1 MQTYKKTYLLLI
13 TLCLLT
19 VGAIE
24 SLRLQASVTTDCVG
38 KTYGTAG
45 CPLKNTG
52 TGAAIPATCGNG
64 VLDTGEECDYGKLR
78 NGITNCTT
86 SCKLLYCGDGII
98 SPQLNEEC
106 EPDTEEVYAIDPTTN
121 TLTTEMHYLQASCGS
136 VCTVPTCDA
145 HGNCAGGCKRKFLPS
160 CPVDQK
166 TSGLTTFVA
175 STGSSVSSLVSTK
188 TSSVSSVA
196 SSTSVASS
204 VVSSAEESASSVS
217 SDVQTP
223 VIPFQNSHCG
233 DGILETARG
242 EQCDDG
248 ANNSDL
254 PNAHCRSNCML
265 PKCGDGV
272 IDPSRGEQCDDGPN
286 NANTANAHCRLDCSM
301 PKCGDGV
308 IDTAIGEQCDDG
320 PNNSNTANAHC
331 RLDCTLPKCGDGIVQ
346 PGEECDEGP
355 NNTGDPNAHCRRDC
369 TLPKC
374 GDGVIDPSRGEQCD
388 DGPNNSDAVGAHC
401 RLNCLLP
408 KCGDGIVQAG
418 EQCDDGS
425 KNSDTRSNACRMDC
439 SAPRCGDGV
448 TDANEQCD
456 DGARNGKNGD
466 KCSESCQILQ
476 PVASVTSS
484 NTLPVTPIATGLA
497 SLGALTIVVYLLRKK
512 IHGVVSKVAGE
523 KAAKTIDDIPLDEIE
538 MPWHNWN

>member
-286 NANTANAHCRLDCSM
+286 N
-301 PKCGDGV
+301 
-308 IDTAIGEQCDDG
+308 
-320 PNNSNTANAHC
+320 
-331 RLDCTLPKCGDGIVQ
+331 
-346 PGEECDEGP
+346 
-355 NNTGDPNAHCRRDC
+355 
-369 TLPKC
+369 
-374 GDGVIDPSRGEQCD
+374 
-388 DGPNNSDAVGAHC
+388 SDAVGAHC